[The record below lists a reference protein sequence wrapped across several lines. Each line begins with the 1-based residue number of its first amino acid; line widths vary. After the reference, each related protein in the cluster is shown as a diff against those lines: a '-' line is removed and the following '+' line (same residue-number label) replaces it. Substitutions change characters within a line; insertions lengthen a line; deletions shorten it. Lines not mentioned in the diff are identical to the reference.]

1 MKTTADRPTASLERL
16 QGFTLPNAYS
26 CIQSALYQ
34 LERGNQDQAIAFL
47 KSAQSSLIKAGVTP
61 GGQP

>member
-1 MKTTADRPTASLERL
+1 MQSTTSQPTASLERL
-16 QGFTLPNAYS
+16 QGFTLPNTYN

-34 LERGNQDQAIAFL
+34 IERGNQNQAIAFL
-47 KSAQSSLIKAGVTP
+47 KSAQAGLIKAGVTL